1 MFLNIQKLSISKK
14 IAFIYSAILF
24 SILIIFFFS
33 LFLGIKFASKKEIEG
48 NLRSNAADII
58 EYAKNKITIDQSTFT
73 DLKLDN
79 SIAYSIFDENKK
91 LLYTSNSSM
100 PQFDVSIQ
108 DMVLKY
114 KDPKNEAEISYLTL
128 KDNSINRTYYIQVS
142 KNTDYYERYNRLFE
156 RSFLFV
162 SILGII
168 ICIAS
173 GRYISKSML
182 KPIRNIS
189 STAKEITSKSL
200 DRRIPV
206 DGPDDELKELSSIFN
221 LMVER
226 LQSDFEKQIRF
237 TSDVSHELRTPLAVI
252 LGHINMLK
260 RWGKDDPEVLS
271 NALETLQSE
280 TENMG
285 KLIDDLLYLSMSD
298 NNSIAQRKETFSL
311 SILLQEVTDEA
322 LLVHADYSI
331 LCMCDKDYNITADH
345 NAIKQVLRNLINNS
359 IKYSNPPG
367 NITIVVDRKKEG
379 TSITVSDQGI
389 GIPSEHLPHIF
400 DRFYRVDESRN
411 RSTGGT
417 GLGLSIAKNIIQSH
431 NGTITAYSKPG
442 KGTKFEIYLPQ

>member
-1 MFLNIQKLSISKK
+1 M
-14 IAFIYSAILF
+14 
-24 SILIIFFFS
+24 IFFFI
-33 LFLGIKFASKKEIEG
+33 LYFGIRFASIKEIEG
-48 NLRSNAADII
+48 DLRANADSII
-58 EYAKNKITIDQSTFT
+58 EYVKNNVSIDQSNFT
-73 DLKLDN
+73 NLKLGN
-79 SIAYSIFDENKK
+79 SIVYSIFDENKK
-91 LLYTSNSSM
+91 LLYTNSPSM

-108 DMVLKY
+108 DTVLKY
-114 KDPKNEAEISYLTL
+114 KDPKNKVDISYLNL
-128 KDNSINRTYYIQVS
+128 KDNDLNRVYYIQVS
-142 KNTDYYERYNRLFE
+142 KNTDYYERYNNLFE
-156 RSFLFV
+156 RSLLFV
-162 SILGII
+162 IILGII

-182 KPIRNIS
+182 KPIRNITN
-189 STAKEITSKSL
+189 TAKEISSKSL
-200 DRRIPV
+200 DRRILV
-206 DGPDDELKELSSIFN
+206 AGPDDELKELSSIFN

-260 RWGKDDPEVLS
+260 RWGKNDQEVLS
-271 NALETLQSE
+271 NSLETLQSE

-285 KLIDDLLYLSMSD
+285 KLIDNLLYLSMSD
-298 NNSIAQRKETFSL
+298 NNTITLRKDIFSL
-311 SILLQEVTDEA
+311 SILLHEVIDET
-322 LLVHADYSI
+322 LLIHADYSI
-331 LCMCDKDYNITADH
+331 LCICDKDYNITADY

-367 NITIVVDRKKEG
+367 NITIEVERKKER
-379 TSITVSDQGI
+379 TSIAVSDQGI

-411 RSTGGT
+411 KATGGS

-442 KGTKFEIYLPQ
+442 EGTKIEIYLPQ